1 MLNHIKRKKSNEKN
15 NNNFNKN
22 NNNSKSKNKI
32 KGNNAI
38 VKDHFDS
45 DYLSKSVN
53 DYSINRNT
61 LLKQI
66 LGNMADSGGFEGRH
80 LANGIEILKTMIEEK
95 TCTRFLSFVGA
106 LVSTGNRGIIRDMI
120 KNKMF
125 DCIITTCGALD
136 HDIAK
141 SFSSYYEGDFRLDD
155 QFLLKKDI
163 HRLGNI
169 LIPNKNYGPLIE
181 TKVQPILQELYDSI
195 KSSSQSQSQSQSHSL
210 GLAPSE
216 ILRFIGSH
224 LNESSFLYW
233 AAKNNIPVIVPG
245 IVDGAVGNQ
254 IWLFNQSHKDFRVD
268 VLKDQTI
275 LSEMIFDAKMTGAFM
290 MGGGLSK
297 HHTLWW
303 NQYRGG
309 LDYAVYITTASEWD
323 GSLSGA
329 PVAEAISWGKVTTQ
343 AKQVTIHA
351 DVSTV
356 LPFIYYGLISK

>member
-1 MLNHIKRKKSNEKN
+1 MRQVKKKN
-15 NNNFNKN
+15 
-22 NNNSKSKNKI
+22 
-32 KGNNAI
+32 
-38 VKDHFDS
+38 VDVRDS
-45 DYLSKSVN
+45 PKYLSKDIR
-53 DYSINRNT
+53 DYSINQKTSIN
-61 LLKQI
+61 QI
-66 LGNMADSGGFEGRH
+66 LKNMANSGGFEGRH
-80 LANGIEILKTMIEEK
+80 LANGVEILKNMLNEK
-95 TCTRFLSFVGA
+95 NCTKFISFVGA
-106 LVSTGNRGIIRDMI
+106 LISTGNRGIVRDMI

-169 LIPNKNYGPLIE
+169 LIPNENYGPLIE
-181 TKVQPILQELYDSI
+181 NKVQPILQKLYDDS
-195 KSSSQSQSQSQSHSL
+195 KSSRE
-210 GLAPSE
+210 LAPSE
-216 ILRFIGSH
+216 IIRYIGSH

-233 AAKNNIPVIVPG
+233 AFKNNIPVFVPG

-254 IWLFNQSHKDFRVD
+254 IWLFNQSHKDFKID
-268 VLKDQTI
+268 ILKDQTK
-275 LSEMIFDAKMTGAFM
+275 LSEIIFDSKKTGAFM

-329 PVAEAISWGKVTTQ
+329 PVAEAISWGKVTIQ
-343 AKQVTIHA
+343 AKQITIHA

-356 LPFIYYGLISK
+356 LPFIYYGLVSK